1 MKKIPWLVFLFF
13 ALVLY
18 FIFFIRKDIID
29 YLDQRREAARVA
41 GKAETAQQLSRD
53 LKEKLGQGGDRIEEL
68 ARTRLGLVKKG
79 EIAYKVFR

>member
-1 MKKIPWLVFLFF
+1 MKKIPWLVLLFF

-29 YLDQRREAARVA
+29 NLGLRREAEQAA
-41 GKAETAQQLSRD
+41 GKVDAAQQLSRD
-53 LKEKLGQGGDRIEEL
+53 LGEKLGQGGDRIEEL

-79 EIAYKVFR
+79 EIAYKVFH

>member
-53 LKEKLGQGGDRIEEL
+53 LKEKLDQGGDRIEEL